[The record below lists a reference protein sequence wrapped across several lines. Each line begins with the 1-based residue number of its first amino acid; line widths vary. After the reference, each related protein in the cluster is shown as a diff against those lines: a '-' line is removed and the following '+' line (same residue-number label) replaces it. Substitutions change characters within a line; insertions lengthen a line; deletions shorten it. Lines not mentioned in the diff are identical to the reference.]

1 MDAEQLSNIELF
13 EGLSQAQLTQVASW
27 FDEIDVDTGYHL
39 IRRDGFGYEF
49 FVILEGEAETMDGD
63 RHLSDL
69 HAGDY
74 FGEIAL
80 LDLPRRSAAVRAT
93 SPMRLLV
100 MSRLHFRSMIDTIPL
115 VDERI
120 RARAAERL
128 ANSAISE

>member
-1 MDAEQLSNIELF
+1 MDAEQLSTIELF
-13 EGLSQAQLTQVASW
+13 AGLSQAQLAQVAAWS
-27 FDEIDVDTGYHL
+27 DEIDVDTGYHL

-49 FVILEGEAETMDGD
+49 FVILEGDAETMDGD

-100 MSRLHFRSMIDTIPL
+100 MSRQSFRSMMDSMPP
-115 VDERI
+115 VADRI
-120 RARAAERL
+120 RVKAEERL
-128 ANSAISE
+128 ANSAIE